1 MRFVARA
8 IEYEAKRQVEILE
21 GGGRIDQE
29 TRLFDS
35 AKGETRSMRSKEE
48 AHDYRY
54 FPDPDL
60 LPLELEDG
68 FVERIAGDPARA
80 ARRQEGP
87 LRAATT
93 ASPAYDAGVLVAEA
107 RDGRLFRA
115 GRQGPRRQAGGQLG
129 RSTSCSAC
137 SARPARASR
146 TARSL
151 PASLGKLLDLL
162 NDRR

>member
-35 AKGETRSMRSKEE
+35 TRGETRSMRSKEE

-60 LPLELEDG
+60 LPLELADG
-68 FVERIAGDPARA
+68 FVERIAEGLPELPDDKKARFVA
-80 ARRQEGP
+80 G
-87 LRAATT
+87 LR
-93 ASPAYDAGVLVAEA
+93 PFGL
-107 RDGRLFRA
+107 
-115 GRQGPRRQAGGQLG
+115 
-129 RSTSCSAC
+129 
-137 SARPARASR
+137 
-146 TARSL
+146 
-151 PASLGKLLDLL
+151 
-162 NDRR
+162 